1 MAGTVRGDAD
11 EVRLFT
17 VPFVLLG
24 VADLAYFTSVGV
36 AIHTLPLY
44 VTGPIDSDKA
54 GAGLAFGA
62 FGVTALLCRPYAGRL
77 SDTLGRRPLLI
88 VGALL
93 AAFGMV
99 LLPYV
104 DSLALVVAIRLL
116 QGVAEAAF
124 FVAGFA
130 MLADLAPPSRMGE
143 ALSYNSLGLYL
154 GIALGPPFAELLI
167 ENFDY
172 TAAWYGATAL
182 SVAAALLVLTIAEP
196 ERDHS
201 EAGHGKLIHRPGI
214 PISLGF
220 FASLAAVSGFLAF
233 ASLHSEEVGLEQHQP
248 GAVHL
253 RLRGRA
259 VPDRLRPRAGPA
271 PVAAAWQPPPWSRS
285 ASASSVI
292 ALWQQPVGTDDRR
305 GGHGR
310 RCHVLHAGV
319 LLRDLRHRE
328 ALRARRR
335 GRHRERVHRPRPRL
349 RPDPARPGRGRAGIP
364 SAFGVGAAVAF
375 AGAIWTLSLARPAV
389 SGSSSGSAWP
399 WPASTRRRDRSS
411 GR

>member
-17 VPFVLLG
+17 AQFVMLG
-24 VADLAYFTSVGV
+24 LADLAYFTAVGV

-62 FGVTALLCRPYAGRL
+62 FGVTALICRPFAGRL

-88 VGALL
+88 FGALL
-93 AAFGMV
+93 AALGMV
-99 LLPYV
+99 LLPHV
-104 DSLALVVAIRLL
+104 DSLTLVVAIRLL

-130 MLADLAPPSRMGE
+130 LLADLAPPSRMGE

-154 GIALGPPFAELLI
+154 GIAFGPPLAELLI

-182 SVAAALLVLTIAEP
+182 SVAAAVMVLTIAEP

-233 ASLHSEEVGLEQHQP
+233 ASLHSAEIGLSNTSVALFTY
-248 GAVHL
+248 GVVVVLCRIVFA
-253 RLRGRA
+253 R
-259 VPDRLRPRAGPA
+259 VPDRLPSLPL
-271 PVAAAWQPPPWSRS
+271 AAASL
-285 ASASSVI
+285 AVIGCGLSVI
-292 ALWQQPVGTDDRR
+292 ALWQQPVG
-305 GGHGR
+305 
-310 RCHVLHAGV
+310 LMAGV
-319 LLRDLRHRE
+319 VIMAVGVSFSTPAFFSAIFATAKPSERGAAAGTASAFIDLGLGFGPILLGLVAD
-328 ALRARRR
+328 AQ
-335 GRHRERVHRPRPRL
+335 
-349 RPDPARPGRGRAGIP
+349 GIP
-364 SAFGVGAAVAF
+364 SALGMGAAVAF
-375 AGAIWTLSLARPAV
+375 AGAVWTSSLTRATA
-389 SGSSSGSAWP
+389 SGSPPRSA
-399 WPASTRRRDRSS
+399 
-411 GR
+411 